1 MAALNGQRV
10 VVVGGSSGMGYA
22 VARAAAAEGARV
34 VIAARNAERM
44 AAARA
49 SIAGDV
55 TTQPLDA
62 RDEAAVEKF
71 FRTLGALDHLVS
83 TAHESS
89 AGLGAMRAFPDLEI
103 GAMRKFMDGKFWS
116 QVTLARYAVPVLAP
130 HGSITLFSGVASR
143 KAMPRH
149 TAIASVNGAVEAFAR
164 ALAHE
169 IRPRRVNV
177 VAPGLTQTPTYDAIP
192 EADRAAFFAGRAA
205 HLPVG
210 RVGRPDD
217 IAETVL
223 YLMKSG
229 YSTGSV
235 VDIDGGHLIE

>member
-1 MAALNGQRV
+1 MISLEGQRV
-10 VVVGGSSGMGYA
+10 VIVGGSSGMGLA

-34 VIAARNAERM
+34 VIAARNPERL
-44 AAARA
+44 ARA
-49 SIAGDV
+49 KAAITGDV
-55 TTQPLDA
+55 TTHSVDV
-62 RDEAAVEKF
+62 RDEAAVERF
-71 FRTLGALDHLVS
+71 FKDLGAVDHVVS

-89 AGLGAMRAFPDLEI
+89 AGIGAMRAFAELEI

-116 QVTLARYAVPVLAP
+116 QVTAARHAIPVLAP
-130 HGSITLFSGVASR
+130 NGSITLFSGVASR

-177 VAPGLTQTPTYDAIP
+177 VAPGLTMTPTYDSIP
-192 EADRAAFFAGRAA
+192 ENDRAAFFAARAA

-210 RVGRPDD
+210 RVGTPED

-229 YSTGSV
+229 YSTGAV
-235 VDIDGGHLIE
+235 IDVDGGHLVE

>member
-1 MAALNGQRV
+1 
-10 VVVGGSSGMGYA
+10 MGLA

-34 VIAARNAERM
+34 TIAARNVERL
-44 AAARA
+44 ARAKA

-55 TTQPLDA
+55 ESRGLDA
-62 RDEAAVEKF
+62 RDEAAGERF
-71 FRTLGALDHLVS
+71 FKDLGALDHLVT
-83 TAHESS
+83 TAHEGS
-89 AGLGAMRAFPDLEI
+89 AGLGAMRAFGDLEI
-103 GAMRKFMDGKFWS
+103 AAMRKFMDGKFWS
-116 QVTLARYAVPVLAP
+116 QVTVVRHAVPMLSA

-177 VAPGLTQTPTYDAIP
+177 VAPGLTATPTYDAIP
-192 EADRAAFFAGRAA
+192 EADRAVFFATRGT

-210 RVGRPDD
+210 RVGTPED
-217 IAETVL
+217 IAEAVL
-223 YLMKSG
+223 YLVKSG
-229 YSTGSV
+229 YSTGTV
-235 VDIDGGHLIE
+235 VDIDGGHLVE

>member
-1 MAALNGQRV
+1 MASLKGQRV
-10 VVVGGSSGMGYA
+10 VVVGGSSGMGLA

-34 VIAARNAERM
+34 TIAARNGERL
-44 AAARA
+44 ARARA
-49 SIAGDV
+49 SIPGEAESRV
-55 TTQPLDA
+55 LDA
-62 RDEAAVEKF
+62 RDEAAVERF
-71 FRTLGALDHLVS
+71 FRDLGSVDHLV
-83 TAHESS
+83 TTVHESS
-89 AGLGAMRAFPDLEI
+89 AGIGAMRAFGDLEI
-103 GAMRKFMDGKFWS
+103 AAMRRFMDGKFWS
-116 QVTLARYAVPVLAP
+116 QVTAARHAVPVLAP
-130 HGSITLFSGVASR
+130 EGSITLFSGVASR

-177 VAPGLTQTPTYDAIP
+177 VAPGLTATPTYDAIP
-192 EADRAAFFAGRAA
+192 EAERAAFFAARGA

-210 RVGRPDD
+210 RVGAPED

-229 YSTGSV
+229 YSTGTV
-235 VDIDGGHLIE
+235 VDIDGGHLVE

>member
-1 MAALNGQRV
+1 MSLQGQRV
-10 VVVGGSSGMGYA
+10 VVIGGSSGMGLA
-22 VARAAAAEGARV
+22 VARAAASEGARV
-34 VIAARNAERM
+34 AIAARNPERL
-44 AAARA
+44 ARA
-49 SIAGDV
+49 RAAITGDV
-55 TTQPLDA
+55 TSHVLDA
-62 RDEAAVEKF
+62 RNEAAVQSF
-71 FRTLGALDHLVS
+71 FKELGALDHLVS

-89 AGLGAMRAFPDLEI
+89 AGIGAMRAFPDLEI
-103 GAMRKFMDGKFWS
+103 AAARTFMDGKFWS
-116 QVTLARYAVPVLAP
+116 QVTAAHYAIPMLAP

-149 TAIASVNGAVEAFAR
+149 TAIAAVNGAVEAFAR

-177 VAPGLTQTPTYDAIP
+177 VAPGLTATSTYDSIP
-192 EADRAAFFAGRAA
+192 EKDRGAFFAARAA

-210 RVGRPDD
+210 RVGTPDD

-229 YSTGSV
+229 YSTGTV
-235 VDIDGGHLIE
+235 VDIDGGHLVE

>member
-1 MAALNGQRV
+1 MSSLKGQRV
-10 VVVGGSSGMGYA
+10 VVVGGSSGMGLA
-22 VARAAAAEGARV
+22 VARAAAGEGARV
-34 VIAARNAERM
+34 VIAARNAERLER
-44 AAARA
+44 ARKT
-49 SIAGDV
+49 IAGEITSRVLDV
-55 TTQPLDA
+55 
-62 RDEAAVEKF
+62 RDEAAVKTF
-71 FRTLGALDHLVS
+71 FGELGELDHLVS

-89 AGLGAMRAFPDLEI
+89 AGIGAMQPFPDLEV
-103 GAMRKFMDGKFWS
+103 GAARRFMDGKFWS
-116 QVTLARYAVPVLAP
+116 QVIAARYAAPRLSP

-177 VAPGLTQTPTYDAIP
+177 VAPGLTQTPTYDSIP
-192 EADRAAFFAGRAA
+192 EKDRGAFFAARAA

-210 RVGRPDD
+210 RVGTPED

-229 YSTGSV
+229 YSTGTV